1 MEGASLDSR
10 VAMDIRRYLPHA
22 LAATVIVIVLPALIV
37 IPLSPLEGAPDLLL
51 SALLATGLSVA
62 AGSICS
68 ALWARRPDSGEVA
81 FGDLMLWVW
90 IRRVRAER
98 KLDGP
103 IELPRRAGDPDAAG
117 ASDPLLPALTRLA
130 RIVDARDSHTDGHT
144 RRVTRNAKRIARR
157 MGLPAHEIAKIEIA
171 SSIHDVGKIGLPR
184 AVLSDPDQMTAD
196 ERSVLERHAVEGA
209 EMVAELGDPEITEI
223 VRHHHERIDGSGYPD
238 GIAGDEIP
246 LGARIIAVADTFD
259 ELTSIDGKGAR
270 SSRNAL
276 DALSAQAGTK
286 LDANAVSVFLGY
298 YSGTRSIAGVA
309 LVATAPQRA
318 IRWLAGTPALL
329 SAGGPPLAQGVCAA
343 GAVAFAGA
351 CIAGTPALDRGST
364 DKASDRPAAVAAAAG
379 DNGRQG
385 SSDTGSGEAGANGP
399 DDKGADREDGSSNGK
414 GNDPGSSQPGGGGGG
429 DAPASTPGGGSP
441 QVSEPGGGTSGPNP
455 STGPTPSPGDVA
467 DVPDLDAPDVPA
479 TPVTPIVDGLVDQVN
494 QTLDPLPAEEIL
506 APVQQILSP
515 LLGKK

>member
-10 VAMDIRRYLPHA
+10 VAVDIRRYLPHA
-22 LAATVIVIVLPALIV
+22 LTATAIVIVVPALVV
-37 IPLSPLEGAPDLLL
+37 IPLSPLEGLPDLLL

-68 ALWARRPDSGEVA
+68 ALWTRRPDSGEVA

-98 KLDGP
+98 ELDRP
-103 IELPRRAGDPDAAG
+103 IELPGRAGDHVGDVT
-117 ASDPLLPALTRLA
+117 SDPLLPALARLA

-157 MGLPAHEIAKIEIA
+157 MGLPADEIAKIEIA
-171 SSIHDVGKIGLPR
+171 ASIHDVGKIGLPR
-184 AVLSDPDQMTAD
+184 AVLANPGQLTSD
-196 ERSVLERHAVEGA
+196 ERAVLERHAAEGA
-209 EMVAELGDPEITEI
+209 EMAAELGDPEITAI

-238 GIAGDEIP
+238 GVAGDEIP
-246 LGARIIAVADTFD
+246 LGARIVAVADTFD
-259 ELTSIDGKGAR
+259 ELTSASDDRRAR

-276 DALSAQAGTK
+276 DALSAQAGAE
-286 LDANAVSVFLGY
+286 LDAAAVSAFLGY

-318 IRWLAGTPALL
+318 VRWLAGTPALL

-351 CIAGTPALDRGST
+351 CIAGTPALDRDSA
-364 DKASDRPAAVAAAAG
+364 DEASQLERPAAVAAAAG
-379 DNGRQG
+379 QNA
-385 SSDTGSGEAGANGP
+385 GSGASSVGSDGRG
-399 DDKGADREDGSSNGK
+399 DKRAEREGGSRDGSEDGPATG
-414 GNDPGSSQPGGGGGG
+414 QPEGGGG

-441 QVSEPGGGTSGPNP
+441 QVSNPGSGAPLP
-455 STGPTPSPGDVA
+455 SPSASPPSSPGDGV
-467 DVPDLDAPDVPA
+467 DVPDLDAPDVPS
-479 TPVTPIVDGLVDQVN
+479 TPLTPIVDGLVDQVN
-494 QTLDPLPAEEIL
+494 QTLDPLPTEEIL